1 MLLDAHFGRKFGLRI
16 FCWTILSRI
25 VQFLVQI
32 QKPSQPSFHWTK
44 SWTILKQVDQ
54 QKNCVLASS
63 LKSQQSNEQ
72 SNHHNQIVALASSRA
87 MRTGTTILSVD
98 SSDSNSNSN
107 STTSTAEL
115 VRQMTEGTVTAT
127 QTATSTATIKTNNR
141 EDSKEHEPS
150 NNNRGQLFSSSAAC
164 NHQAIRQCGC

>member
-1 MLLDAHFGRKFGLRI
+1 
-16 FCWTILSRI
+16 
-25 VQFLVQI
+25 
-32 QKPSQPSFHWTK
+32 
-44 SWTILKQVDQ
+44 
-54 QKNCVLASS
+54 
-63 LKSQQSNEQ
+63 
-72 SNHHNQIVALASSRA
+72 

-141 EDSKEHEPS
+141 EDSKEQEPS
-150 NNNRGQLFSSSAAC
+150 CNKANNSSPSQIAIIREFA
-164 NHQAIRQCGC
+164 NAIVKALITKATTEEMKPAPPSTKANFINSTFVDFDIDSNGDPAGVFGIPWSETQAKDGLRPMAKNSTQKAGG